1 MTNLRISPLY
11 LIFLIYLYWELGEKH
26 GSKWNYLR
34 KIGDISTVFSTYS
47 PPNNNSLTFAYT
59 LSHPKTPPSKSTTF
73 EKTLKKK
80 KAKIPI
86 FHCSSNAKLL
96 IKSRHPLS
104 QNLVKCLPKSKL
116 FSYVPSSS
124 YGTHPTLVSFS
135 STSSCSP
142 PMASGSQSSSQCV
155 TCQPVLSS
163 ATSPLCS

>member
-1 MTNLRISPLY
+1 M
-11 LIFLIYLYWELGEKH
+11 ELPAENRRYFTV
-26 GSKWNYLR
+26 S
-34 KIGDISTVFSTYS
+34 STSS
-47 PPNNNSLTFAYT
+47 PPNNNSLTFTYT
-59 LSHPKTPPSKSTTF
+59 LTPKNTPIKIDHIQ
-73 EKTLKKK
+73 KKHLKKK
-80 KAKIPI
+80 KTKTNRKTKIPI

-116 FSYVPSSS
+116 FSYVPSSF

-135 STSSCSP
+135 SISSCSP

-163 ATSPLCS
+163 ATSPLCSSSWSHSRPSNLVTSS